1 MDTTNL
7 VPDWI
12 RTLIPYQPGKPIDEL
27 EREYGISDSIKI
39 ASNENPI
46 GPSPRALAAIQAA
59 LPDLHRYP
67 DGDAFYLKHRLA
79 EVRGVHRDQLIIG
92 NGSNEI
98 IELIIR
104 TFMRPG
110 EEVIV
115 AQHAFAIYQIV
126 TQAEAGR
133 AIPVPHKGFFFDLD
147 AMAAAITSKTR
158 IVFLDNP
165 NNPTGTIY
173 FRDAFERFLT
183 RIPDGVVVVV
193 DDAYAEFVNDPRYP
207 NSLEYHRPDRCLITL
222 RTFSKIY
229 GLAGLRVGYGVA
241 PPELVDAMNR
251 VRAPFNANSLGQVAA
266 LAALDDDDHVRRT
279 QEVVWTGLAYLRKEL
294 DRLGIEYA
302 PSWGNFLLA
311 KLGVGAFEKLLHEGI
326 IVRPMEG
333 YGFPGYAR
341 ITVGLPPGNQRFVAA
356 LEKLAKAT

>member
-1 MDTTNL
+1 MDTTKL
-7 VPDWI
+7 VPEWI
-12 RTLIPYQPGKPIDEL
+12 RTLIPYQPGKPVDEL

-46 GPSPRALAAIQAA
+46 GPSPKALAAIQTA

-67 DGDAFYLKHRLA
+67 DGDAFYLKRRLA
-79 EVRGVHRDQLIIG
+79 EVRGVHRDQFIIG

-104 TFMRPG
+104 TFLRPG

-115 AQHAFAIYQIV
+115 AEHAFAIYQIV
-126 TQAEAGR
+126 TQAEAGKTI
-133 AIPVPHKGFFFDLD
+133 AVPHKGFFFDLD
-147 AMAAAITSKTR
+147 AMAAAITPRTR
-158 IVFLDNP
+158 IIFLDNP

-173 FRDAFERFLT
+173 FRDAFERFLN

-207 NSLEYHRPDRCLITL
+207 NSLEYHQPDRLLITL

-229 GLAGLRVGYGVA
+229 GLAGVRIGYGVA
-241 PPELVDAMNR
+241 APELVDAMNR

-266 LAALDDDDHVRRT
+266 LAALDDEDHVRRT
-279 QEVVWTGLAYLRKEL
+279 QEVVWSGLSYLRSEL
-294 DRLGIEYA
+294 DRLGVEYA

-311 KLGVGAFEKLLHEGI
+311 KLGAGAFQKLLYEGI

-341 ITVGLPPGNQRFVAA
+341 ITVGLPPENRRFIEAV
-356 LEKLAKAT
+356 EKLTKAG